1 MIRLSFGF
9 GKRKALQTSQ
19 VRPLAKHIED
29 GGTGLYCSVFSPS
42 GSFIATSFQPK
53 IGSAGTVALYE
64 LETMTITKSDVIPGF
79 IPTRIAVTSDSK
91 QLVVVGRRGG
101 RVDFFRQT
109 IEAFKETSI
118 KKRSDQATVGK
129 G

>member
-1 MIRLSFGF
+1 MGSTIRLLRRAEGSADFASETIGNADLP
-9 GKRKALQTSQ
+9 RTCP
-19 VRPLAKHIED
+19 RP
-29 GGTGLYCSVFSPS
+29 VFSPS
-42 GSFIATSFQPK
+42 GSFLATSFRSRK
-53 IGSAGTVALYE
+53 DGRASTAALYE
-64 LETMTITKSDVIPGF
+64 LVTSAKTQSVVMPGF
-79 IPTRIAVTSDSK
+79 IPTHIAVTSDSK

-101 RVDFFRQT
+101 GFDFFRQT